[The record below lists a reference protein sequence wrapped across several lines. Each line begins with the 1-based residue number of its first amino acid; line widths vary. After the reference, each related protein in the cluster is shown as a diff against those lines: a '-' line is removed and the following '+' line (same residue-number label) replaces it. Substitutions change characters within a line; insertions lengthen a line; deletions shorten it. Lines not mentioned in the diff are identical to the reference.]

1 MILDDIVEKKK
12 IRLEAAK
19 KQISFEEMRS
29 LGLAAM
35 ERPVISFYDAL
46 AKPGLSI
53 IGEFKQASPSLGR
66 IASKIDLEERIR
78 HYNNAVDAISC
89 LTEEDYFHGNTDY
102 FKYIRGISALP
113 MIRKDFIFD
122 EYQIYEARVIG
133 ADAILLIVAIL
144 TPQRLKE
151 LYALAAS
158 LGMDVLVETHDEA
171 EMRVAIDAGA
181 SIIGINN
188 RNLKDFSI
196 TLETA
201 KRLSAMVP
209 EDRVLISESGVMGTE
224 DVRYLAEC
232 SGVDGLLIGRAFM
245 EAENPEK
252 LALSWKQAF
261 DEAKQRAH
269 QV

>member
-1 MILDDIVEKKK
+1 MILEDIVEKKK

-19 KQISFEEMRS
+19 RQVSFDEMKNE
-29 LGLAAM
+29 GLAAM
-35 ERPVISFYDAL
+35 KRPVISFHDAL

-53 IGEFKQASPSLGR
+53 IGEFKQASPSLGN
-66 IASKIDLEERIR
+66 IDSKIDLKERIR
-78 HYNNAVDAISC
+78 QYNSAVDAISC

-102 FKYIRGISALP
+102 FRYIRGISELP

-122 EYQIYEARVIG
+122 EYQIYEARAIG

-151 LYALAAS
+151 LYDLAVS
-158 LGMDVLVETHDEA
+158 LGMDVLVETHDEE

-201 KRLSAMVP
+201 KRLSAMAP
-209 EDRVLISESGVMGTE
+209 SDRVLISESGVMGTE
-224 DVRYLAEC
+224 DVRYLAGC
-232 SGVDGLLIGRAFM
+232 TGVDGLLIGRAFM
-245 EAENPEK
+245 EAANPME
-252 LALSWKQAF
+252 LALVWKQAF
-261 DEAKQRAH
+261 DDAKQ
-269 QV
+269 

>member
-12 IRLEAAK
+12 VRLLAAK
-19 KQISFEEMRS
+19 QQVSFEEMKAC
-29 LGLAAM
+29 GLAAM
-35 ERPVISFYDAL
+35 KRPVISFYDAL

-53 IGEFKQASPSLGR
+53 IGEFKQASPSLGN
-66 IASKIDLEERIR
+66 IDSKIDLRERICQ
-78 HYNNAVDAISC
+78 YNNAVDAISC
-89 LTEEDYFHGNTDY
+89 LTEEDYFHGSTDY
-102 FKYIRGISALP
+102 FKYIRGISRLP

-144 TPQRLKE
+144 TPERLKA
-151 LYALAAS
+151 LYDLATE
-158 LGMDVLVETHDEA
+158 LGMDVLVETHDES
-171 EMRVAIDAGA
+171 EMQLAIDAGA
-181 SIIGINN
+181 QIIGINN

-245 EAENPEK
+245 EAENPQE

-261 DEAKQRAH
+261 DEARQ
-269 QV
+269 